1 MSKFKVGDF
10 VKGNAL
16 ADEHYGITNS
26 KMKKARVTYVDKN
39 ETKMKLLIA
48 EHEDKSYIGKKYAVT
63 HFECFDLCSP
73 EHLNESSEMKIS
85 KIKIGDKIKIKP
97 WSEIRKTLK
106 ENCTDSHDRFF
117 SFARMNIYCNRVLCV
132 DGVGLTSKGKYVC
145 AKGWFWSPEWFDV
158 VAEDATCDEAL
169 VSETTS
175 SNGKEK
181 IEIEVDLNFPAE
193 AYHKAHLAVE
203 EKIKSYRKFK
213 KEWTKEELQEAQRL
227 AEEMVLELYRKRVSP
242 VFYVRKE
249 FDPDN
254 EEISLNCNFGTPKGY
269 GEFHSSPAGDDIYNE
284 TIGRCVCLCKATGRK
299 IPDFILRK

>member
-1 MSKFKVGDF
+1 MHKFKVGDF

-16 ADEHYGITNS
+16 ADKYYGITNS
-26 KMKKARVTYVDKN
+26 KMKKARVIYVDKN
-39 ETKMKLLIA
+39 ETMMDLLIA
-48 EHEDKSYIGKKYAVT
+48 EHENKSWIGKKYMVT

-73 EHLNESSEMKIS
+73 EHLNEPPEMKIS

-97 WSEIRKTLK
+97 WSEIRKTLNEK
-106 ENCTDSHDRFF
+106 SEDYHNRFF
-117 SFARMNIYCNRVLCV
+117 VQEMCAFCNHILRV

-249 FDPDN
+249 FNPDN

-269 GEFHSSPAGDDIYNE
+269 GKFHSSPAGDDIYNE

-299 IPDFILRK
+299 IPDFILNK

>member
-1 MSKFKVGDF
+1 MPKFKVGDF

-16 ADEHYGITNS
+16 ADEHYEITNS
-26 KMKKARVTYVDKN
+26 KMKRARVIYVDKN
-39 ETKMKLLIA
+39 ETKMDLLIV
-48 EHEDKSYIGKKYAVT
+48 EHENKSYIGEKFMVL

-73 EHLNESSEMKIS
+73 EHLNESPEMKIS

-117 SFARMNIYCNRVLCV
+117 NFGGMSIYCNHVLRVDDVRLP
-132 DGVGLTSKGKYVC
+132 SKGKYVF
-145 AKGWFWSPEWFDV
+145 AKGWAWSPEWFDV
-158 VAEDATCDEAL
+158 IAEDATCDEAL

-213 KEWTKEELQEAQRL
+213 KEWTKEELQKAQRL
-227 AEEMVLELYRKRVSP
+227 SEEMVLELYRKRVNP

-249 FDPDN
+249 LDPDN
-254 EEISLNCNFGTPKGY
+254 EKIFLDCTFGSPSGY

-284 TIGRCVCLCKATGRK
+284 IIGRCVCLCKATGRK